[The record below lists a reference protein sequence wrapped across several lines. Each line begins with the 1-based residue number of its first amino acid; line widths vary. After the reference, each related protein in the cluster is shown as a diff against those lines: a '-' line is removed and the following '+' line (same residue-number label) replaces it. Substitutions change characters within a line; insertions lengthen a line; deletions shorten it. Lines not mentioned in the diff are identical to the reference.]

1 MNDFTEQEL
10 REIIGMC
17 KNESKI
23 MDVLEGMA
31 PVNGELY
38 RINLSMISMK
48 AKKLLE
54 AGRKPSEVPN
64 AAGE

>member
-10 REIIGMC
+10 NEIVAMC
-17 KNESKI
+17 KNSQKL

-38 RINLSMISMK
+38 RINLSTISMK
-48 AKKLLE
+48 AKKQIE
-54 AGRKPSEVPN
+54 AATKKPTLKAVE
-64 AAGE
+64 